1 MVHRGSRLVVLL
13 LLAAALAGC
22 DKCADNF
29 LVDPFAKPA
38 TPGSCH
44 SEPMPK

>member
-1 MVHRGSRLVVLL
+1 MRHHAFRLVGLL
-13 LLAAALAGC
+13 LIAAALAGC
-22 DKCADNF
+22 DKCSDNF

-44 SEPMPK
+44 GGPAPK